1 MRRQINV
8 MLEEAELGEI
18 EKATPGIDGGVAVR
32 VAALSFARGLQ
43 TVKLDAV
50 VHAPVV
56 QSDGVPGSEG
66 GAA

>member
-1 MRRQINV
+1 MKRQINV
-8 MLEEAELGEI
+8 MLEEDELGEI
-18 EKATPGIDGGVAVR
+18 EAATPGIDGGTAVR

-56 QSDGVPGSEG
+56 QSDGAPGAEG